1 MLKKSNFFKSYFIN
15 SSKYYKNI
23 IKTKKV
29 FNSFLIDLEN
39 SNIPLLGSFEK
50 DYEFNF
56 STKTVKKF
64 SKFKNIVIIGMGGSI
79 LGTKSI
85 YSFLKKK
92 IQKKV
97 FFFDNLDSN
106 LNLKYKKIKNLKNSC
121 FVVVS
126 KSGNTLETI
135 ANLSTVFSKTLLKNK
150 LIIITEIIDS
160 SLANIGNKYKA
171 EIIEHKEF
179 ISGRYSVLSEAGM
192 FPAALMGLDLMKFKN
207 LKMLIKNKN
216 FVSSLIQ
223 NVASIHTLNS
233 KKINNSVI
241 LNYDSGLNDLGYW
254 YQQLVAES
262 LGKKGK
268 GINPILSFGPRD
280 HHSLLQLYLDG
291 PKDKFFTF
299 FNSSK
304 KENKFKIGRN
314 IIPNNMSFLK
324 NKNLEFIINAQCDA
338 TKNIFKLKKIP
349 FRQITF
355 RKKDEDELG
364 KIFTF
369 FVLETILLS
378 RLMNINPFDQPAVE
392 QVKNETRRFLISKS
406 PKNYF

>member
-15 SSKYYKNI
+15 SRKYYKNI
-23 IKTKKV
+23 IRTKKV

-106 LNLKYKKIKNLKNSC
+106 LNLKYNKIKNLKNSC

-299 FNSSK
+299 LNSSK

-355 RKKDEDELG
+355 RKKNEDELG

-392 QVKNETRRFLISKS
+392 QVKNETRRFLI
-406 PKNYF
+406 